1 MMPILGLA
9 IGALFGLGPE
19 LALGLFIIAI
29 CPAGTTS
36 NALTFVGRGNVA
48 LAVVL
53 TALSSLVTV
62 FTIPVL
68 LSWALPFFL
77 EGGGRAVPDL
87 SVPGTILQRSDERRV
102 GKGGVRKCRSRWSP
116 YNNKKNK

>member
-1 MMPILGLA
+1 M
-9 IGALFGLGPE
+9 
-19 LALGLFIIAI
+19 FIVAI

-62 FTIPVL
+62 FIHSAAAEL
-68 LSWALPFFL
+68 GAALVPRR
-77 EGGGRAVPDL
+77 GGGTVP
-87 SVPGTILQRSDERRV
+87 T
-102 GKGGVRKCRSRWSP
+102 CRSRRRSVSWRRSP
-116 YNNKKNK
+116 